1 MALAI
6 VTRIP
11 SLMEAQIAVGALR
24 AAGIDAQLFDGNFG
38 AMESP
43 VIESLGGFRVMAPEA
58 QVDVARDTLKALRSA
73 PRLPT
78 GDADEAGPWGASLA
92 ETRRAR
98 GRAMRWLALL
108 LLGAPMLLWVLAR
121 LVAGVSPSIDGP

>member
-1 MALAI
+1 MALAL

-24 AAGIDAQLFDGNFG
+24 SAGIDAQLFDGNFG

-43 VIESLGGFRVMAPEA
+43 VIESLGGFRVMAPEE
-58 QVDVARDTLKALRSA
+58 QVADARDTLKALRAA

-78 GDADEAGPWGASLA
+78 GEPDETGPWGASVTQ
-92 ETRRAR
+92 TRRAR
-98 GRAMRWLALL
+98 GRGMRLLAFVLL
-108 LLGAPMLLWVLAR
+108 SAPFLLWILAR
-121 LVAGVSPSIDGP
+121 LIGWLTPPQLTP